1 MTSKPTSLRILA
13 GSQARTLHQES
24 DRSEQSALHA
34 ESILTI
40 CSKLKTGVEAKG
52 IKAGKTVDKKTL
64 QHFFETAKDS
74 AIETV
79 GLSDAKNPHSSRIPR
94 PAWLG

>member
-24 DRSEQSALHA
+24 DRSEQ
-34 ESILTI
+34 
-40 CSKLKTGVEAKG
+40 LKTGVEAKG